1 MQGSGLRV
9 LGIRTCVSRFG
20 FRAGALST
28 PECLGYR
35 AKKLGLGFR
44 ALYEL

>member
-9 LGIRTCVSRFG
+9 LGTRTCVSRFG

-28 PECLGYR
+28 PECLRYR
-35 AKKLGLGFR
+35 GKKLGVGFR
-44 ALYEL
+44 ASYEL